1 MIPNNACALRLTAAA
16 GTELAGASSGGTVR
30 RVPYLDT
37 RVSSRLTVVYTPKGF
52 LPHAASLRQSFDHCA
67 IFPTAASR
75 RSLGRIS
82 VPMWRVVLS
91 DPLRVI
97 ALVSRYLT
105 NKLIRRDPLA
115 WRERA
120 SRGPLWSAS
129 HAGRGRYAVLAR
141 VSPGCP
147 PPDGRLVTCYSPVRH
162 SAPGASTWSSFDLHV
177 LGTPPAFVLSQD
189 QTLRKRKKARTAPN
203 RTPIS

>member
-1 MIPNNACALRLTAAA
+1 MRFTPSNSEQRLRPPSYRGCWHGVSRRFLWRYRQS
-16 GTELAGASSGGTVR
+16 GTLFGYPGFFPPDSG
-30 RVPYLDT
+30 LH
-37 RVSSRLTVVYTPKGF
+37 PKGF

-82 VPMWRVVLS
+82 VPMWRIVLS

-105 NKLIRRDPLA
+105 NKLIRRDPLIR
-115 WRERA
+115 RELA
-120 SRGPLWSAS
+120 SRGPLWSHS
-129 HAGRGRYAVLAR
+129 HVKKRHYAVLAR

-147 PPDGRLVTCYSPVRH
+147 SPKDRLVTCYLPVRH
-162 SAPGASTWSSFDLHV
+162 SAIESKLSIPRSTCMC
-177 LGTPPAFVLSQD
+177 
-189 QTLRKRKKARTAPN
+189 
-203 RTPIS
+203 

>member
-1 MIPNNACALRLTAAA
+1 MIPNNARALRLTAAA

-30 RVPYLDT
+30 PEACST
-37 RVSSRLTVVYTPKGF
+37 PSGSSPLTAVYTPKGF
-52 LPHAASLRQSFDHCA
+52 LPHAASLGQPFGHCP

-91 DPLRVI
+91 DPLRVV

-105 NKLIRRDPLA
+105 NKLIRRAPLIR
-115 WRERA
+115 RELA
-120 SRGPLWSAS
+120 SRGPLWSHS
-129 HAGRGRYAVLAR
+129 HVKKRHYAVLAR

-147 PPDGRLVTCYSPVRH
+147 SPKDRLVTCYSPVRH
-162 SAPGASTWSSFDLHV
+162 SALKCKHLNPRSTCMC
-177 LGTPPAFVLSQD
+177 
-189 QTLRKRKKARTAPN
+189 
-203 RTPIS
+203 

>member
-1 MIPNNACALRLTAAA
+1 MQFRGRAPGFHKGLSKPPACALRPVIPNNACALRLTAAA
-16 GTELAGASSGGTVR
+16 GTELAGASFGGTVN
-30 RVPYLDT
+30 RVSYSDT
-37 RVSSRLTVVYTPKGF
+37 RDSSPLTVVYTPKGF

-82 VPMWRVVLS
+82 VPMWRIVLS

-105 NKLIRRDPLA
+105 NKLIRRDPLIG
-115 WRERA
+115 REHA
-120 SRGPLWSAS
+120 SRGPLWSLS
-129 HAGRGRYAVLAR
+129 QEKKRHYAVLAR

-147 PPDGRLVTCYSPVRH
+147 SPKDRLVTCYSPVRH
-162 SAPGASTWSSFDLHV
+162 SAIESKLSSPRSTCMC
-177 LGTPPAFVLSQD
+177 
-189 QTLRKRKKARTAPN
+189 
-203 RTPIS
+203 